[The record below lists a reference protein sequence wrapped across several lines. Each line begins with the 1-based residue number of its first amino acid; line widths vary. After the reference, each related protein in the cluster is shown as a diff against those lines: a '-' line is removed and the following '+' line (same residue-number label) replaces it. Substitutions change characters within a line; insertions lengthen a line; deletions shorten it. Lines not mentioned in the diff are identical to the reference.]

1 MGNSKIAPF
10 VTEAKIH
17 QSLIICDD
25 RQDMN
30 YPSGFFWF
38 NVRSTEQYQWSLMT
52 SNFIDFTQE
61 GKREMERGDGEAS
74 FLMPSA
80 SPSRFH

>member
-1 MGNSKIAPF
+1 
-10 VTEAKIH
+10 
-17 QSLIICDD
+17 
-25 RQDMN
+25 MN

-80 SPSRFH
+80 SPSRVASINNMPVHCIYKDTHEGLTR

>member
-1 MGNSKIAPF
+1 
-10 VTEAKIH
+10 
-17 QSLIICDD
+17 
-25 RQDMN
+25 MN

-61 GKREMERGDGEAS
+61 GKREMERRGR
-74 FLMPSA
+74 FLNAVSLSESLPLITCLYIVYTRTHMKA
-80 SPSRFH
+80 

>member
-1 MGNSKIAPF
+1 
-10 VTEAKIH
+10 
-17 QSLIICDD
+17 
-25 RQDMN
+25 MN

-61 GKREMERGDGEAS
+61 GKREMERGDEEAS

-80 SPSRFH
+80 RPLS

>member
-1 MGNSKIAPF
+1 
-10 VTEAKIH
+10 
-17 QSLIICDD
+17 
-25 RQDMN
+25 MN

-74 FLMPSA
+74 FLMLSA
-80 SPSRFH
+80 SLASASINNMPVHCIYKDTHEGLTR

>member
-1 MGNSKIAPF
+1 MGNSEIAPF

-17 QSLIICDD
+17 YSLIICYD

-38 NVRSTEQYQWSLMT
+38 NVRSTQQYQWSLMT

-61 GKREMERGDGEAS
+61 RNREMERGDREAS
-74 FLMPSA
+74 FFIPSA